1 MEHSRIPK
9 MKNNKVKEQKP
20 NNDCVNEIVVFV
32 VGLLAI
38 LSIIAIGWING

>member
-9 MKNNKVKEQKP
+9 AKSNKVKKQKP
-20 NNDCVNEIVVFV
+20 NNDCINEIVVFV